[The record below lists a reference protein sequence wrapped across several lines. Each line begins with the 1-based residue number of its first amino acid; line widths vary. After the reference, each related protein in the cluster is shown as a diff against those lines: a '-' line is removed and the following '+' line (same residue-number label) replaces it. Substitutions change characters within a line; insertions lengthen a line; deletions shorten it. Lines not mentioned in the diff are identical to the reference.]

1 MCGLVGFLGGRV
13 PFGERAGIAAAMA
26 RCIAH
31 RGPDD
36 TGQWLDERSGFAL
49 GFRRLSI
56 VDLSPAGHQP
66 MRSAS
71 GRYVLA
77 FNGEVYNYEELRGR
91 LVSEGA
97 APVFRGHSDT
107 EVMLAAVEA
116 WGVEQAVQRFV
127 GMFAIALW
135 DRETQ
140 RLHLIRDRM
149 GVKPL
154 YLGRA
159 GDTILFASELKAFGA
174 HPDFHA
180 EIDRDALAAYFRYA
194 YVPAPLTVYRGVRK
208 VMPGTIVT
216 IAAGGETETTT
227 YWSAAAAAAEGAANP
242 FRGGD
247 AEAEER
253 LDALLRD
260 AVALRMIADVPL
272 GVFLSGGVDSSLVT
286 ALMQVQASTPVKT
299 FSIGFEESG
308 YDEAPHAAAV
318 ARHLGTAHTELIVTP
333 DEAMA
338 VIPKLP
344 RMYDE
349 PFADSSQIPTY
360 LVSSLARRSVT
371 VSLSGDGGDELF
383 GGYYRYFAGHRVWN
397 MIRRVPRPLRSV
409 AARSIAAMAT
419 PRWDHLFDR
428 WMPRGLRQNRAAERF
443 QKLARILPSSSE
455 EAMYFELVSQWRN
468 VVLGST
474 EPELPLDDRASWP
487 MLADPI
493 ERMMYF
499 DQVSYLPDD
508 ILVKVDRA
516 SMAVSLE
523 AREPLLDHRLVEFA
537 WTLPLSMKIR
547 NGEGKWLLR
556 RVLDRYVPRELMERP
571 KMGFGVPI
579 GKWLRGPLRDWAEAL
594 LDENRLRAEGFLDVA
609 PVRSAWAAH
618 LAGRG
623 DWQHFIWTVL
633 MFQSWH
639 ESVSSA
645 RLAA

>member
-1 MCGLVGFLGGRV
+1 MTI
-13 PFGERAGIAAAMA
+13 GERAGIAVAMA

-36 TGQWLDERSGFAL
+36 AGEWVDERSGFAL

-77 FNGEVYNYEELRGR
+77 FNGEVYNYEEIRR
-91 LVSEGA
+91 ELVGEGA
-97 APVFRGHSDT
+97 APAFRGHSDT

-116 WGVEQAVQRFV
+116 WGVEKAVQRFV

-135 DRETQ
+135 DRESQ
-140 RLHLIRDRM
+140 SLHLIRDRM

-159 GDTILFASELKAFGA
+159 GDTILFASELKAFAA
-174 HPDFHA
+174 HPEFRG
-180 EIDRDALAAYFRYA
+180 EIDRDALASYFRYA

-227 YWSAAAAAAEGAANP
+227 YWSAAIVAAAGAANP

-247 AEAEER
+247 GEAAER
-253 LDALLRD
+253 LDTLLRES
-260 AVALRMIADVPL
+260 VALRMIADVPL

-286 ALMQVQASTPVKT
+286 ALMQAQASAPVKT
-299 FSIGFEESG
+299 FSIGFAEQG
-308 YDEAPHAAAV
+308 YNEAPHAAAV
-318 ARHLGTAHTELIVTP
+318 ARHLGTSHTELIVTP
-333 DEAMA
+333 EEAMA

-360 LVSSLARRSVT
+360 LVSALARRSVT

-409 AARSIAAMAT
+409 AARSLAAMAT
-419 PRWDHLFDR
+419 PRWDPLFDR

-468 VVLGST
+468 VVLGAS
-474 EPELPLDDRASWP
+474 EPALPLDDRARWP
-487 MLADPI
+487 ALVDPV

-523 AREPLLDHRLVEFA
+523 AREPLLDHRLVELA

-556 RVLDRYVPRELMERP
+556 KVLDRYVPRELMERP
-571 KMGFGVPI
+571 KMGFGVPV

-594 LDENRLRAEGFLDVA
+594 LDEQRLRAEGFLDA
-609 PVRSAWAAH
+609 GAIRSAWTAH

-623 DWQHFIWTVL
+623 DWQHFLWTAL
-633 MFQSWH
+633 MFQAWH